1 MKLEGFDPELAI
13 ENSANPGG
21 GSREVNDDETVPIRL
36 FNKVWWQER
45 ISRDDGGFSL
55 AARGNVNSIRCDES
69 KFLKCPKEENL
80 F

>member
-1 MKLEGFDPELAI
+1 MKRCQFDSLIKFDGNEGYD
-13 ENSANPGG
+13 
-21 GSREVNDDETVPIRL
+21 RERER
-36 FNKVWWQER
+36 KR
-45 ISRDDGGFSL
+45 ISRYDGGFSL

>member
-1 MKLEGFDPELAI
+1 MKIARILGEDRGRLMTMKRCQFDSLIKFDGNEGYD
-13 ENSANPGG
+13 
-21 GSREVNDDETVPIRL
+21 RER
-36 FNKVWWQER
+36 ER

>member
-1 MKLEGFDPELAI
+1 MATRDTTE
-13 ENSANPGG
+13 
-21 GSREVNDDETVPIRL
+21 RER
-36 FNKVWWQER
+36 KR
-45 ISRDDGGFSL
+45 ISRYDGGFSL

>member
-1 MKLEGFDPELAI
+1 MATRDTTE
-13 ENSANPGG
+13 
-21 GSREVNDDETVPIRL
+21 RER
-36 FNKVWWQER
+36 KR